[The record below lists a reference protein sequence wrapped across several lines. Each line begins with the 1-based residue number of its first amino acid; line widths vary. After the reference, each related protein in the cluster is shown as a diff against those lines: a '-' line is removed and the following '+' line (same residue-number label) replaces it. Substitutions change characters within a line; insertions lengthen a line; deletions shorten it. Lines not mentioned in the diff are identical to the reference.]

1 MDKLQYIRENKGLN
15 TLLMRE
21 CDIYFYKETGKIQF
35 SENNEEYSLGCEAF
49 AQDGSGG
56 EYVFLE
62 DGSIG
67 FIGSEGEVGR
77 VAESLDELLTF
88 LIHTGCISDF
98 SCRHIYKNREL
109 LKAFCNGYI
118 SKTRESYKAENG
130 DWDRI
135 RSGIANSLS
144 LVFNP
149 DKMEDVAMKFYKAA
163 TREPVFS
170 CKYLDGEEEYICD
183 SILSDIAGIW
193 ITKLVGMS
201 GEEIENQIQFDE

>member
-1 MDKLQYIRENKGLN
+1 MDKLQYIRENKRLN

-21 CDIYFYKETGKIQF
+21 CDIYVYKETGKIQF

-77 VAESLDELLTF
+77 AAESLDELLTF
-88 LIHTGCISDF
+88 LIHTGCIYDF
-98 SCRHIYKNREL
+98 NCRHIYRNREL

-118 SKTRESYKAENG
+118 SKIRENYKAENE
-130 DWDRI
+130 DWDRV
-135 RSGIANSLS
+135 RSSIANSLS
-144 LVFNP
+144 LAFTP
-149 DKMEDVAMKFYKAA
+149 DKMEDIVMKFYKAA

-170 CKYLDGEEEYICD
+170 CKYIDGEKEYICD
-183 SILSDIAGIW
+183 SILSDIVGMW
-193 ITKLVGMS
+193 ITELVGMS
-201 GEEIENQIQFDE
+201 GEEIENYI